1 MQFYYYFFV
10 ANCKMSATG
19 TNSNTAVIALMSV
32 CRSSILFKTLKQFI
46 CNLSINFEVMRQPE
60 WFR

>member
-1 MQFYYYFFV
+1 MQFYYSFFL

-19 TNSNTAVIALMSV
+19 TPNTAVIALMSV

-46 CNLSINFEVMRQPE
+46 CNLSINFEVMR
-60 WFR
+60 

>member
-1 MQFYYYFFV
+1 MQFYYSFFL

-46 CNLSINFEVMRQPE
+46 CNLSINFEVMR
-60 WFR
+60 